1 MDLGPPILQKKNIKN
16 CSFLENM
23 VIGLRGSP
31 LKVSLQVKE
40 SGGNPET
47 EGIHAITTT
56 KTLNGGFHKWGVPQN
71 FWFIT
76 ENPNLKWMMTGG
88 TPISGNL
95 QDPFVRTKPQRGSS
109 SPTRPSQRPSDRLPL
124 WNPRTRRRFWWRKSP
139 EKSAMCLKFNAINI

>member
-1 MDLGPPILQKKNIKN
+1 MDLGPHSPEKNIKN

-31 LKVSLQVKE
+31 LKVSLQVNE

-71 FWFIT
+71 FWFIM
-76 ENPNLKWMMTGG
+76 ENPIKINDMSGLSWKI
-88 TPISGNL
+88 PI
-95 QDPFVRTKPQRGSS
+95 
-109 SPTRPSQRPSDRLPL
+109 
-124 WNPRTRRRFWWRKSP
+124 
-139 EKSAMCLKFNAINI
+139 